1 MASPSSLTES
11 RRRRLVEEV
20 AEQGLELDGSEA
32 WHDLAVEELDY
43 ALHPTVH
50 ERRVPSYGAL
60 LAPRTAT
67 WGWEEVTGLVIERR
81 EVRGDRG
88 AARPYAD
95 GISSWLLRWSADHDE
110 GAVFDRP
117 ARSERDLVVL
127 AATLGATVVQRH
139 PMGTVRLVGR
149 SGVFRHDGL
158 HWHHEPL
165 VSTWVDAVCQDI
177 SPEDH
182 HVLEQ
187 LLEFAVHDLGSRGV
201 GAILVFR
208 PDRDL
213 PTSFERRLPT
223 PPPLHVLHPPDL
235 APLRHVLGQVDG
247 ATLFE
252 ADGTLRE
259 IGVRL
264 VPTTEAEADV
274 EGYRGM
280 RHTSGRRYSYDDPGA
295 TVIVVSEDGPV
306 TVLRGGAFVAASAS
320 GDPGSIART

>member
-1 MASPSSLTES
+1 MQSPNPLTPA

-20 AEQGLELDGSEA
+20 GEEGLVLDGSEP
-32 WHDLAVEELDY
+32 WHDLVVEELDH
-43 ALHPTVH
+43 ALRPPIH
-50 ERRVPSYGAL
+50 ERRIPSYGAL
-60 LAPRTAT
+60 VAPRTAAWA
-67 WGWEEVTGLVIERR
+67 WGEVTGLAIERR
-81 EVRGDRG
+81 PVGTDRE
-88 AARPYAD
+88 AARSYAD
-95 GISSWLLRWSADHDE
+95 GVSSFLLRWDADRDE

-117 ARSERDLVVL
+117 AGSERDLVVL
-127 AATLGATVVQRH
+127 AAALGATVVQRH
-139 PMGTVRLVGR
+139 PAGTVRVVGQ
-149 SGVFRHDGL
+149 SGVFRYDGIS
-158 HWHHEPL
+158 WHHEPL
-165 VSTWVDAVCQDI
+165 VSTWIDAVGEGLDI
-177 SPEDH
+177 GDRR
-182 HVLEQ
+182 VLEQ

-223 PPPLHVLHPPDL
+223 PPPLRISHPPDL
-235 APLRHVLGQVDG
+235 APLRHVLAQVDG

-264 VPTTEAEADV
+264 VPTTAAEAGV

-280 RHTSGRRYSYDDPGA
+280 RHTSGRRYSYDDPSA

-306 TVLRGGAFVAASAS
+306 TVLRGGFLIAASA
-320 GDPGSIART
+320 GGPGISAAT